1 MRTLFLKWWK
11 AIFTY
16 PQKTLSLVDEDYDA
30 YWRQKRGTEP
40 SLSDWQKERA
50 QMVIVE
56 LKQRHEEDFTIA
68 DIGCGDGVLL
78 MYILKSF
85 PKARGIGYD
94 SSSVAHELAKKA
106 GVHETKFLDL
116 RTDVGLV
123 AVAETDYIL
132 LLETLEHIPD
142 SEKVLHA
149 ASQKA
154 RKGVFISFPNSGF
167 FTYRLRLLF
176 GKVPAQ
182 WIRMPNEHIRFWTLG
197 DLKWWL
203 TALGYTHFS
212 VTPYQGIPVLKHILP
227 GSCAAGLF
235 AAIRGAGT
243 KPDDGSKE
251 YYE

>member
-1 MRTLFLKWWK
+1 MRTILIKWFRQIFL
-11 AIFTY
+11 Y
-16 PQKTLSLVDEDYDA
+16 PQKTLALVVEDYDA

-40 SLSDWQKERA
+40 ALSDWQKERA
-50 QMVIVE
+50 EKVISQ
-56 LKQRHEEDFTIA
+56 LKEKNEETFTIA

-78 MYILKSF
+78 AHILKSF

-106 GVHETKFLDL
+106 GIHETKFLDL

-123 AVAETDYIL
+123 AVESADYIL
-132 LLETLEHIPD
+132 LLETLEHIPEA
-142 SEKVLHA
+142 EKVLTA
-149 ASQKA
+149 AAQKA
-154 RKGVFISFPNSGF
+154 RKGVFISFPNTGF

-182 WIRMPNEHIRFWTLG
+182 WIRMPNEHIRFWTLA

-203 TALGYTHFS
+203 QALGFS
-212 VTPYQGIPVLKHILP
+212 DFKITPYQGIPVLKNILP

-235 AAIRGAGT
+235 AFIT
-243 KPDDGSKE
+243 PKK
-251 YYE
+251 

>member
-1 MRTLFLKWWK
+1 MRTILIKWFRQIFL
-11 AIFTY
+11 Y
-16 PQKTLSLVDEDYDA
+16 PQKALSLVTEDYDA

-50 QMVIVE
+50 EKVIDE
-56 LKQRHEEDFTIA
+56 LKSRGEDTFTIA

-78 MYILKSF
+78 AHILKSF

-106 GVHETKFLDL
+106 GIHETKFLDL
-116 RTDVGLV
+116 RTDVGLI
-123 AVAETDYIL
+123 AVEQADYIL
-132 LLETLEHIPD
+132 LLETLEHIPEA
-142 SEKVLHA
+142 EKVLTA
-149 ASQKA
+149 AAQKA
-154 RKGVFISFPNSGF
+154 RKGVFISFPNTGF

-182 WIRMPNEHIRFWTLG
+182 WIRMPNEHIRFWTLA

-203 TALGYTHFS
+203 QALGFS
-212 VTPYQGIPVLKHILP
+212 EFKINPYQGIPVLKNILP

-235 AAIRGAGT
+235 AFIQKNA
-243 KPDDGSKE
+243 
-251 YYE
+251 

>member
-1 MRTLFLKWWK
+1 MRTLFIKWWK
-11 AIFTY
+11 AIFLY
-16 PQKTLSLVDEDYDA
+16 PQKTLSLVVEDYDA

-50 QMVIVE
+50 EMVISE
-56 LKQRHEEDFTIA
+56 LKSRNEDVFTIA

-78 MYILKSF
+78 AHILKSF

-106 GVHETKFLDL
+106 GIHETKFLDL
-116 RTDVGLV
+116 RTDVSLV
-123 AVAETDYIL
+123 AVEEADYIL
-132 LLETLEHIPD
+132 LLETLEHIPEA
-142 SEKVLHA
+142 EKVLTA
-149 ASQKA
+149 AAGKA
-154 RKGVFISFPNSGF
+154 RKGVFISFPNTGF

-203 TALGYTHFS
+203 VALGFS
-212 VTPYQGIPVLKHILP
+212 KYKITPYQGVLGINKAIP
-227 GSCAAGLF
+227 GLF
-235 AAIRGAGT
+235 AGGLFAYIYHNEN
-243 KPDDGSKE
+243 KNEKN
-251 YYE
+251 